1 MNKIEIKAYAKI
13 NPAIDIIKKRTD
25 GYHEV
30 QMIMQSVEL
39 HDKVILNKTEREIIV
54 KCDNPQVPEGE
65 KNIAYRAAKI
75 MFDKYNIQSGISIE
89 IIKNIPISAGMA
101 GGSSDAAA
109 VIKGIN
115 QLFELKLHID
125 EQEKIALSIGADVP
139 FCLMGGTVMAEG
151 IGEKLTKIS
160 QLRPVDI
167 LIVKPKIDVS
177 TKWVYENFKIENV
190 QNRPN
195 INEIINSIKED
206 NIEKFAKNMVN
217 VLETVT
223 AKKYP
228 IIDYIKDIMMKN
240 GAKGSIMSGSGSAVF
255 GIFSDKENAK
265 KAKKIIMQD
274 EKIKNNCSCFI
285 TKTC

>member
-255 GIFSDKENAK
+255 GMFSDKENAK